1 MLRVLFAL
9 AVPLLCTALTARAA
23 DPDKLPFGEDIKGEH
38 TVDTKV
44 EFNDFYNVSYP
55 NGVVVQHRLTNAAGT
70 AKYQATFT
78 LALEEDKD
86 YTVTATVKGNGRSV
100 CVVLVD
106 PSGEAF
112 GGTLLKATSVKETF
126 KKVNAT
132 GTYKLIVASDKI
144 GGFTVKVTGPPGAKP
159 DLAALEA
166 KRKRLQAEL
175 DELNAQIEALKKK
188 K

>member
-1 MLRVLFAL
+1 MFRVLCAL
-9 AVPLLCTALTARAA
+9 AVPLFCNALTARA

-44 EFNDFYNVSYP
+44 DFNGFYPVTAP
-55 NGVVVQHRLTNAAGT
+55 NGVVVQYRLTNNVG
-70 AKYQATFT
+70 AKYQATFVLT
-78 LALEEDKD
+78 LEENKD
-86 YTVTATVKGNGRSV
+86 YTVTASVTGNGRGV

-112 GGTLLKATSVKETF
+112 GGTLLKPTTVKETF

-144 GGFTVKVTGPPGAKP
+144 GGFSVKVTGPPGAKP

-175 DELNAQIEALKKK
+175 DAVNAEIEALKKK

>member
-38 TVDTKV
+38 TVDTKL
-44 EFNDFYNVSYP
+44 EFNGFYNV
-55 NGVVVQHRLTNAAGT
+55 NGTMNRTWLGNLGV
-70 AKYQATFT
+70 KYESTFS
-78 LALEEDKD
+78 LVLEEDKD
-86 YTVTATVKGNGRSV
+86 YTITVTVKGTGRGV
-100 CVVLVD
+100 AVVLLD
-106 PSGEAF
+106 PSGDPC
-112 GGTLLKATSVKETF
+112 GGTVLKATTLKETF

-144 GGFTVKVTGPPGAKP
+144 GGFTVKVTGPPAAKP